1 MKLGPRRTAQVLVA
15 VACVSALLA
24 GCIRRPGGGGQVA
37 AWAACLAG
45 DRISDPADLAGEYE
59 LTLYAT
65 SGPNVA
71 RTATGRLL
79 LHRQSD
85 DLRGVPGVDG
95 TPMAG
100 AWMPLYGTAD
110 VTLHRVGAAAAGG
123 ILDVDPEAPGVG
135 VYAQAS
141 DVAGV
146 APQLTLRLGVEANR
160 RGQIRFDG
168 TYMSLLVREWG
179 STGIAGEWAS
189 GEVEGE
195 VASGRFCA
203 TRISTGS

>member
-1 MKLGPRRTAQVLVA
+1 MTARLGWSARILLLV
-15 VACVSALLA
+15 VCVSALLA
-24 GCIRRPGGGGQVA
+24 GCIRRSGVRAVPTV
-37 AWAACLAG
+37 WAACVAG
-45 DRISDPADLAGEYE
+45 DRVTDLANLAGEYE

-65 SGPNVA
+65 SGPRVA
-71 RTATGRLL
+71 RTTSGRLT

-85 DLRGVPGVDG
+85 DLMGVPDVDG

-100 AWMPLYGTAD
+100 AWMPLYGSAVVELD
-110 VTLHRVGAAAAGG
+110 RVGAAAAGE
-123 ILDVDPEAPGVG
+123 LLATDPKAPGVG

-141 DVAGV
+141 DISGI

-160 RGQIRFDG
+160 RGRIRFDG
-168 TYMSLLVREWG
+168 TYMSLGAREWG
-179 STGIAGEWAS
+179 SAGIAGEWAS

-203 TRISTGS
+203 TRDSTGS

>member
-1 MKLGPRRTAQVLVA
+1 MKIRFRRMARILVP

-24 GCIRRPGGGGQVA
+24 GCARRPWFGGEIA

-45 DRISDPADLAGEYE
+45 DRVTSPADLAGEYE

-65 SGPNVA
+65 SGPSVA
-71 RTATGRLL
+71 RTTTGRLI

-85 DLRGVPGVDG
+85 DLIGVPDVDG
-95 TPMAG
+95 TPMAN
-100 AWMPLYGTAD
+100 ASMPLYGSAD
-110 VTLHRVGAAAAGG
+110 VNLDRVGAAAAG
-123 ILDVDPEAPGVG
+123 DVVDADPEAPGVG

-141 DVAGV
+141 DRPGI

-203 TRISTGS
+203 TRDSTGS

>member
-1 MKLGPRRTAQVLVA
+1 MKTGFRWTAQILVPL
-15 VACVSALLA
+15 ACVSALLA
-24 GCIRRPGGGGQVA
+24 GCVGRPGLQGGVVA
-37 AWAACLAG
+37 WVACLAG
-45 DRISDPADLAGEYE
+45 DRVTSPADLAGEYE

-65 SGPNVA
+65 SGPSVA
-71 RTATGRLL
+71 RTTIGRLT
-79 LHRQSD
+79 LHRQAD
-85 DLRGVPGVDG
+85 DLMDVPDVDG

-100 AWMPLYGTAD
+100 AWMPLYGSAD
-110 VTLHRVGAAAAGG
+110 VNLDRVGAAAAGG
-123 ILDVDPEAPGVG
+123 MVDADPEAPGVG

-141 DVAGV
+141 ESTGI

-168 TYMSLLVREWG
+168 TYMSLMVREWG
-179 STGIAGEWAS
+179 STGIVGEWAS

-203 TRISTGS
+203 TLDLTGS